1 MCDPCGPCPDM
12 KKLPPLARR
21 SCAEAYQLG
30 AFVGSHHDPSAA
42 AAGYEANPFNQGNPE
57 WHAWNIGKETGAM
70 LAAARAQ
77 SGIRDE

>member
-1 MCDPCGPCPDM
+1 M